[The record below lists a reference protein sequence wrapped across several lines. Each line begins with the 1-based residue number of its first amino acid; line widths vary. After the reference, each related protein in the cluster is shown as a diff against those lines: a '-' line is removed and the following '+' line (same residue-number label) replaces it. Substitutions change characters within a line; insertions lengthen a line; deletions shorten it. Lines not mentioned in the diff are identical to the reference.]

1 MKKVTLSNEWRTQAK
16 KQGAPSALPTSTERT
31 GGTSATGSIKFQ
43 EWATPMH
50 FKVTPSVGSFDS
62 WQGPSRFSCC
72 VDVRDFTMLSNQG
85 LSSVEKEKA
94 DGGRGVLTQSQ
105 MPVVRTGVQA
115 EGSNESD
122 LPQET
127 VSCQAI
133 ASGYVHRADR
143 APKQTRSRLRGR
155 LPVGS
160 HLIATRPN
168 GTVLIET

>member
-1 MKKVTLSNEWRTQAK
+1 
-16 KQGAPSALPTSTERT
+16 
-31 GGTSATGSIKFQ
+31 
-43 EWATPMH
+43 
-50 FKVTPSVGSFDS
+50 
-62 WQGPSRFSCC
+62 
-72 VDVRDFTMLSNQG
+72 MLSNQG
-85 LSSVEKEKA
+85 LSSGEKEKA
-94 DGGRGVLTQSQ
+94 DGGRNVLTQSQ

-115 EGSNESD
+115 KGPHESD
-122 LPQET
+122 LPQEA